1 MSAIPESTAPET
13 TTPDTRLEEAHV
25 WSALR
30 GVLDPEVGMDVVSLG
45 LVYDLILRGGEVT
58 ILYTLTTPNCPLGD
72 VLERDITDAAAA
84 VPGVHSVKPILV
96 FDPPWLPDFIEE
108 NA

>member
-1 MSAIPESTAPET
+1 MSAVP
-13 TTPDTRLEEAHV
+13 TPTPGGAAV

-30 GVLDPEVGMDVVSLG
+30 TVLDPEVGMDVVTLG
-45 LVYDLILRGGEVT
+45 LVYDVIVRRGEVT

-72 VLERDITDAAAA
+72 VLERDITDAAAR
-84 VPGVHSVKPILV
+84 VPGVDTVNPILV
-96 FDPPWLPDFIEE
+96 FDPPWSPDFIEE